1 MNKSTITNLIAG
13 ILVIIGIVV
22 NEQFKQPVLNIGL
35 FALSGA
41 ITNWLAVHM
50 LFEKIPFLYG
60 SGVIPEHFEDFK
72 IGIHDLIMQQFF
84 TKENFD
90 KFFTG
95 SESETI
101 DLDPIID
108 EIDMNPSFNAMVEA
122 VEESSFGGML
132 GMFGGVKVLDGLR
145 TPFIAKMVIS
155 IKSIAKSEQ
164 FQTSL
169 KSKLGNSLDHAEIHE
184 KVEIVVKKRLD
195 ELTPQMV
202 KEIVQDMIRQHLGWL
217 VVWGG
222 VLGGIIGLITA
233 YVKF

>member
-72 IGIHDLIMQQFF
+72 IGIHNLIMQQFF

-95 SESETI
+95 SESESI

-108 EIDMNPSFNAMVEA
+108 EIDMKPSFNAMVEA

-132 GMFGGVKVLDGLR
+132 GMLGGVKVLDGLR
-145 TPFIAKMVIS
+145 EPFIAKMVVS
-155 IKSIAKSEQ
+155 IKSIARSEQ

-169 KSKLGNSLDHAEIHE
+169 KSKLGNSLDHAGIHE

-202 KEIVQDMIRQHLGWL
+202 KGIVQDMIRQHLGWL